1 MKGDLKMEDPKF
13 YDQEHEQFYKSKTES
28 KKLDS
33 YNKSLIYLLGL
44 TSETRNNFNKLYE
57 DASRQIK
64 FEALRQPW
72 QTGTTMAIT
81 KLAFNLFNGFCGLED
96 EESRQY
102 TPENIFCYKEFA
114 PYFYE
119 AIKIRFNIQ

>member
-57 DASRQIK
+57 DIAREIK
-64 FEALRQPW
+64 FEGLRQPW

-96 EESRQY
+96 EEARQY